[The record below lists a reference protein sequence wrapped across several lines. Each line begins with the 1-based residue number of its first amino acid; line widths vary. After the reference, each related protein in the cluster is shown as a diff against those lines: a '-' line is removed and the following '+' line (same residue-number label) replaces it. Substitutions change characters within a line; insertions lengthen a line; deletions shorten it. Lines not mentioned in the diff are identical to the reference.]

1 MNEEEDFLINY
12 KGIEVNV
19 SPVINGGNIYFV
31 VHFQTDV
38 TIAEGMVNE
47 SWSWFEVGKGATIL
61 AGELGEIIEN
71 MEL

>member
-12 KGIEVNV
+12 KGIEVSV

-31 VHFQTDV
+31 VHFETDI

-47 SWSWFEVGKGATIL
+47 SWSWYEAGKGVTIL
-61 AGELGEIIEN
+61 AEELGEIIEN
-71 MEL
+71 MGI